1 MEGSNVLILV
11 KYDKVFLV
19 VEVEVGVWCGV
30 VGWWL
35 DVMQDSPGP
44 RHCH

>member
-19 VEVEVGVWCGV
+19 VEVGVCCGV